1 MSRHPLNQA
10 IIAQVLFDLR
20 NGQLRHSLDM
30 GFSEETIRLLKEDPE
45 LISVLLNTTVNWS
58 TVKVNLEVIHRL
70 LKRVQ
75 ENDKEIFIIDQML
88 KLGASSK
95 MISDV
100 FGLDQREVAFRKR
113 VLDIDKKQGRW
124 QEVSEE
130 QSHQLWRE
138 WQDKI
143 TLYGL
148 DHSNLM
154 DMAKV
159 CMILAKNNE
168 IPMAMIWQSI
178 EKWLDLKTDHE
189 SIGEDEEE

>member
-30 GFSEETIRLLKEDPE
+30 GFSEEIIRLLKDDPE
-45 LISVLLNTTVNWS
+45 LISVLLNTSVNWAAI
-58 TVKVNLEVIHRL
+58 KVNLDILHRL
-70 LKRVQ
+70 LKHVQ

-124 QEVSEE
+124 QEMSDE
-130 QSHQLWRE
+130 QSHQLWHD

-143 TLYGL
+143 KYFQL
-148 DHSNLM
+148 DQTNLM

-159 CMILAKNNE
+159 CMILAKNTN

-178 EKWLDLKTDHE
+178 ERWLDLKIDHSDDDNKE
-189 SIGEDEEE
+189 S

>member
-30 GFSEETIRLLKEDPE
+30 GFSEEIIRLLKDDPE
-45 LISVLLNTTVNWS
+45 LISVLLNTSVNWAAI
-58 TVKVNLEVIHRL
+58 KVNLEILHRL
-70 LKRVQ
+70 LKHVQ

-124 QEVSEE
+124 QEMSDE
-130 QSHQLWRE
+130 QSHQLWHD

-143 TLYGL
+143 KYFQL
-148 DHSNLM
+148 DQTNLM

-159 CMILAKNNE
+159 CMILAKNTN

-178 EKWLDLKTDHE
+178 ERWLDLKIDHSDDDNKE
-189 SIGEDEEE
+189 S